1 MTQDTPDSLNGKDG
15 FDGGAE
21 AYRIVQ
27 AGTAPADVAE
37 FVRGIA
43 LCIRMQQHSAE
54 NNGTAINANKI
65 ADAVG
70 VSPQV
75 VRGIRHAMDEAGE
88 L

>member
-1 MTQDTPDSLNGKDG
+1 MTQDAPDPLNGKDG

-21 AYRIVQ
+21 AYRVVQ
-27 AGTAPADVAE
+27 AGKAPEDIAE

-54 NNGTAINANKI
+54 TNGTAIDASKI

-75 VRGIRHAMDEAGE
+75 VRGIRHAMDEAGN